1 MPPRL
6 AVAAVTA
13 AVMLS
18 LQTSAASA
26 PATQTR
32 QLPALPYLGTAQQL
46 VTVVADSP
54 TATTA
59 VLTAWQRT
67 GAFWDDWTIAHGPV
81 TAYVGADGIG
91 KASET
96 TSRTPAGVWTLTEAF
111 GIQANDGT
119 RLPYRQVGTSDWWV
133 SDVKSPLYNT
143 YYHCDPGTCP
153 FNEAAG
159 EDLGKA
165 GQVYDHAVVIDYN
178 RKPVVAGAG
187 SAFFLHISGGRP
199 TAGCVAIPADD
210 LKAVMAWLD
219 PAQQPVIDIG
229 VR

>member
-1 MPPRL
+1 MFSRL
-6 AVAAVTA
+6 AVAVVGTTMLLA
-13 AVMLS
+13 AQAPL
-18 LQTSAASA
+18 ASA
-26 PATQTR
+26 RYR
-32 QLPALPYLGTAQQL
+32 QLLPLPYLGHAEQL
-46 VTVVADSP
+46 VTVVADSS

-59 VLTAWQRT
+59 VLTAWQRS
-67 GAFWDDWTIAHGPV
+67 GPSSDDWTVAYGPV
-81 TAYVGADGIG
+81 KAFVGSAGIG
-91 KASET
+91 QASET
-96 TSRTPAGVWTLTEAF
+96 TSKTPAGVWTLTEAF

-159 EDLGKA
+159 EDLGEVDP
-165 GQVYDHAVVIDYN
+165 VYDHAVVIDYN
-178 RKPVVAGAG
+178 RTPVVPGAG
-187 SAFFLHISGGRP
+187 SAFFLHIANGRP

-219 PAQQPVIDIG
+219 PAKHPVTDIG